1 MVSCPTQPLGQVQY
15 EARSFDVEA
24 LKCLACG
31 VPMVVLAF
39 LTDPTVVSKI
49 LAHLGLPTAPP
60 PLTPARLAAQE
71 ELFPDATD
79 EASQDPDDHRSPE
92 TGSARG
98 PP

>member
-1 MVSCPTQPLGQVQY
+1 VQY
-15 EARSFDVEA
+15 EARSFDVDS
-24 LKCLACG
+24 LKCLGCG

-39 LTDPTVVSKI
+39 LTDPPVVSKI
-49 LAHLGLPTAPP
+49 LAQGIPTTPP

-71 ELFPDATD
+71 ELFPDAAD
-79 EASQDPDDHRSPE
+79 EASQDPDDHLRSPE